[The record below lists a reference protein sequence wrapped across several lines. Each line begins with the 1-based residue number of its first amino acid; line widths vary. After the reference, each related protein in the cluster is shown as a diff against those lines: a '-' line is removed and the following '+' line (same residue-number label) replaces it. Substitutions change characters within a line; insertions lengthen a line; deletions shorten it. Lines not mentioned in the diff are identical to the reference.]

1 MLLNVLLVSE
11 YPGKIYLINPKYSE
25 LFGRKVYPSI
35 LDVPEDVDLAIIAV
49 AANKCP
55 EIIKQCSGKVKFASI
70 FTAGFSELNNK
81 ELEDKVAKIAKE
93 GNVRLLGPNCM
104 GVHCNES
111 RVSFFLRQQAGKIG
125 NIGFI
130 SQSGGHAFTFSIWG
144 IGKGLEFNKTVSIGN
159 QCDLTIQDF
168 VEYFGIEPNI
178 KIIGAYIEDVK
189 DGEDFCKKVKQV
201 TRKKPVFVWKG
212 GVTEEGKKAALS
224 HTGALAIPNHLW
236 NPVMKQIGVVSA
248 DSLEELGD
256 IMMSSLYLEASY
268 PKGLNVGIIVGG
280 GGSSV
285 EITDACAKE
294 GLHVPQ
300 FSLDTIKKLLEIV
313 PEVGTITKNPVD
325 LAGMHFLPEMFGKAV
340 EIVYED
346 PNIDA
351 VITYQMTERFFWNT
365 ERVRSMGR
373 ENFNFDKSIMKEYER
388 LKDIIKKPLICI
400 VPRLVET
407 DLEIE
412 KVRINFIKHLANLK
426 IPTFPSTTRGAKLL
440 VRLANYNKYLQRQN

>member
-1 MLLNVLLVSE
+1 MLLNVLLVSK

-55 EIIKQCSGKVKFASI
+55 EIIKQCGGKVKFASI
-70 FTAGFSELNNK
+70 FTAGFSELDNK
-81 ELEDKVAKIAKE
+81 ELEDKVAQIAKE

-111 RVSFFLRQQAGKIG
+111 RVSFFLKQQAGKIG

-168 VEYFGIEPNI
+168 VEYFGNEPDI
-178 KIIGAYIEDVK
+178 KIIGVYIEDIK
-189 DGEDFCKKVKQV
+189 DGQDFCKKVKQV
-201 TRKKPVFVWKG
+201 TKKKPIFVWKG
-212 GVTEEGKKAALS
+212 GVTEDGKEAALS
-224 HTGALAIPNHLW
+224 HTGALAIPNYLW
-236 NPVMKQIGVVSA
+236 YPVMRQIGVISA

-256 IMMSSLYLEASY
+256 LMMSSLYLDSSY
-268 PKGLNVGIIVGG
+268 PEGLNVSILVGG

-285 EITDACAKE
+285 EITDACARE
-294 GLHVPQ
+294 GLHIPR
-300 FSLDTIKKLLEIV
+300 FSAETMNRLSKLMPL
-313 PEVGTITKNPVD
+313 VGTIRKNPVD
-325 LAGMHFLPEMFGKAV
+325 LAGMHFLPEVFGQAV
-340 EIVYED
+340 DIVHED

-351 VITYQMTERFFWNT
+351 IITYQMTERFFWNT

-373 ENFNFDKSIMKEYER
+373 ADFNFNENIIKEYER
-388 LKDIIKKPLICI
+388 LKKVSKKPLICV
-400 VPRLVET
+400 VPRIVES
-407 DLEIE
+407 DLEID
-412 KVRINFIKHLANLK
+412 KVRIEFINALSDLK
-426 IPTFPSTTRGAKLL
+426 IPILPSISRAAKVL
-440 VRLANYNKYLQRQN
+440 VRLYNYTKYLLR